1 MANISKHKSAEY
13 TKLMLV
19 GDSGAGKTSALA
31 SLANA
36 GYNLRILDF
45 DDGLSILPEFLNK
58 DAVSNVSFI
67 TLKDGLGQANAFR
80 KGVQMITQWKDGDE
94 DFGPVK
100 SWTNK
105 DVLVIDSLEPTLVGY
120 ALDTPISPSMYCIC
134 VVTTTLHGTSEPVI
148 Y

>member
-1 MANISKHKSAEY
+1 MANISKHKSADY

-58 DAVSNVSFI
+58 DAVQRVSYV

-80 KGVQMITQWKDGDE
+80 
-94 DFGPVK
+94 
-100 SWTNK
+100 
-105 DVLVIDSLEPTLVGY
+105 
-120 ALDTPISPSMYCIC
+120 
-134 VVTTTLHGTSEPVI
+134 
-148 Y
+148 